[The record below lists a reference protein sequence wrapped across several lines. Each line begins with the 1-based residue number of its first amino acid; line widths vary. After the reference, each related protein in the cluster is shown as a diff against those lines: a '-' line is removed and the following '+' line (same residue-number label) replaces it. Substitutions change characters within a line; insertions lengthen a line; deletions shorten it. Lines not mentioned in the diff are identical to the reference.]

1 MTDYAKRT
9 KKQQFFRVFLA
20 ALLMAALMT
29 NLWSLSSV
37 YADDEPDPNTVP
49 VYSPYV
55 AVYCTDTNSFLY
67 DINANEKVYPAST
80 TKILTAIVAIENG
93 DLDQVIEVSENAVY
107 GIDPSSS
114 HIALDVGEKLT
125 LRDALY
131 GLLLASGNDCAVAIA
146 EAVGGSVEEFSDMM
160 NAKAKEI
167 GCEDS
172 HFTNPHGLFDE
183 EHYTTVHDLCLL
195 MAYAVTLDTFV
206 EISSTVVHTI
216 PKTNKQGKRE
226 LWNGHGM
233 LKGKYAY
240 YKPVICGKTGYI
252 TESGFNLV
260 TYGAKNDIHLIVAI
274 AGSDMQ
280 SQDCEDTRALMQ
292 FYFKNYEL
300 TTVDIPEDAAE
311 EIVVDEKT
319 TVPTSVEAQQ
329 IKLLLPKSKDPGE
342 VTYETVPAE
351 GLARPIEKGDQVGE
365 LTVKLGDDTL
375 TTLPVIAE
383 KTFQVPGHALKGIL
397 RNVMIALVIVIALIL
412 ILLLIAQIRRAKQRR
427 RRQFLHTS
435 GRRRRR

>member
-1 MTDYAKRT
+1 MTDIIHT
-9 KKQQFFRVFLA
+9 IKKHQFIRI
-20 ALLMAALMT
+20 LLTAVLIV
-29 NLWSLSSV
+29 SLLFAYMPAGTV

-55 AVYCTDTNSFLY
+55 TVYCTDTGTFLY
-67 DINANEKVYPAST
+67 NQNANEKIYPAST

-93 DLDQVIEVSENAVY
+93 DLDQEIEVSENAVY

-146 EAVGGSVEEFSDMM
+146 EAVGGSVEEFADMM
-160 NAKAKEI
+160 NAKAEEI
-167 GCEDS
+167 GCKDS

-183 EHYTTVHDLCLL
+183 EHYTTVHDLSLL
-195 MAYAVTLDTFV
+195 MAYAVKLDTFV

-240 YKPVICGKTGYI
+240 YEPVICGKTGYI

-274 AGSDMQ
+274 AGSDQQ
-280 SQDCEDTRALMQ
+280 SQDCADTQALME
-292 FYFKNYEL
+292 FYFDNYKL
-300 TTVDIPEDAAE
+300 TNVSIPEDASE
-311 EIVVDEKT
+311 DIVLDEKT
-319 TVPTSVEAQQ
+319 TVPTSVEAQE
-329 IKLLLPKSKDPGE
+329 INLLLPKDNDPGE
-342 VTYETVPAE
+342 VSYETVPKE
-351 GLARPIEKGDQVGE
+351 GLARPIEKGSQVGE
-365 LTVKLGDDTL
+365 LTVKLGDETL

-383 KTFQVPGHALKGIL
+383 QSFQVPGHALKGIV
-397 RNVMIALVIVIALIL
+397 RNVLIALVIIIALVL
-412 ILLLIAQIRRAKQRR
+412 ILLLAASIRRKKQRR